1 MIKDLKYF
9 TIAPARLLI
18 VLFMMLFSIAS
29 EGQNSPAHDYIISGQ
44 GHYGYIISH
53 RNNISHLIKG
63 HIYGGELSYIF
74 RTNGKKAWHK
84 YYQYPELGFCAL
96 HLYLANPRQLGTFEA
111 LYPYTNIRLNKL
123 KRSWKLNLR
132 LGVGLACITKPFDRV
147 TNNKNN
153 AIGSYINGFV
163 NLRIGYA
170 TMLSK
175 SWRLD
180 AGIGLTHASNGA
192 IATPNLGLNI
202 ATVGMGLG
210 YAFGN
215 KELVYKKDT
224 IEKFR
229 NKWVPVVIGLVGV
242 RELEQPDGAKYLAFG
257 AELNVYRTLNRKNR
271 LGLGAEF
278 AYNNATRKIYEND
291 SIYNV
296 SFGDIGT
303 VGAKICYEFVYDR
316 VSLPVEFGYYLYKKQ
331 PAFGTMFHRIGVRY
345 MLTKHVMTNIT
356 LLTHW
361 ARADYFEWG
370 IGYVL

>member
-1 MIKDLKYF
+1 MNRDQNYRLIKFAGLVFILALISFPLRLK
-9 TIAPARLLI
+9 
-18 VLFMMLFSIAS
+18 S
-29 EGQNSPAHDYIISGQ
+29 QNSPGKDFILSGQ

-74 RTNGKKAWHK
+74 RTNGKQLWHK
-84 YYQYPELGFCAL
+84 YYNYPELGFCAL
-96 HLYLANPRQLGTFEA
+96 HLYLANPKQLGTLEA
-111 LYPYTNIRLNKL
+111 LYPYTNIRLNKV
-123 KRSWKLNLR
+123 KKSWKLNLR
-132 LGVGLACITKPFDRV
+132 LGVGLACVTKPFNIT

-153 AIGSYINGFV
+153 AIGSYLNGFV
-163 NLRIGYA
+163 NLRLAYA
-170 TMLSK
+170 VMLSK

-192 IATPNLGLNI
+192 IATPNLGLNM
-202 ATVGMGLG
+202 ATVSMGLG

-215 KELVYKKDT
+215 KELIYQKDSV
-224 IEKFR
+224 EKFR
-229 NKWVPVVIGLVGV
+229 NKWVPMLIGNMGV

-257 AELNVYRTLNRKNR
+257 AQLNVYRTLNRKNR
-271 LGLGAEF
+271 IGPGIEF

-291 SIYNV
+291 SIYT
-296 SFGDIGT
+296 STFGDIAT
-303 VGAKICYEFVYDR
+303 VGAKVCYEYVFNR

-331 PAFGTMFHRIGVRY
+331 PAYGTMFHRIGVRF
-345 MLTKHVMTNIT
+345 MLSKHVITNVT

>member
-1 MIKDLKYF
+1 MNMIKRYPVK
-9 TIAPARLLI
+9 IVWRLLAF
-18 VLFMMLFSIAS
+18 LFMLQFSMQLK
-29 EGQNSPAHDYIISGQ
+29 GQISPGHDYILSAQ

-63 HIYGGELSYIF
+63 HIYGGELSYVF
-74 RTNGKKAWHK
+74 RTTGEKTWHQ
-84 YYQYPELGFCAL
+84 YYKYPELGFCAL
-96 HLYLANPRQLGTFEA
+96 HLYLANPKQLGTLEA

-132 LGVGLACITKPFDRV
+132 LGVGLACVTRPFNRT

-153 AIGSYINGFV
+153 AIGSYLNGFV
-163 NLRIGYA
+163 NLRLAYA
-170 TMLSK
+170 VMLSK

-180 AGIGLTHASNGA
+180 AGVGLTHASNGA
-192 IATPNLGLNI
+192 IATPNLGLNM
-202 ATVGMGLG
+202 ATVSMGLG

-215 KELVYKKDT
+215 KELIYKKDSV
-224 IEKFR
+224 EKFK
-229 NKWVPVVIGLVGV
+229 NHWVPVLIGLVGV
-242 RELEQPDGAKYLAFG
+242 RELEQPDGPKFLAFG

-271 LGLGAEF
+271 LGPGLEF
-278 AYNNATRKIYEND
+278 GYNNATRRIYEND
-291 SIYNV
+291 SIYNTTAK
-296 SFGDIGT
+296 DIAT
-303 VGAKICYEFVYDR
+303 VGAKICYEFVFNR

-331 PAFGTMFHRIGVRY
+331 PAYGTMFHRIGVRY
-345 MLTKHVMTNIT
+345 MVTKHVIANIT